1 MPTSTWEELIFLNKF
16 SRIWI
21 NQMGIYFYCAIL
33 RRTIFFYPNKYV
45 WFFLMLTIPFC
56 FSTKIRAE
64 ENLSAEYGKSDQRSF
79 ETRIATPEPEFF
91 SSWSSSESI
100 RFYFGVGFRNVKLQV
115 ANDVIISDS
124 DGEANGIG
132 TNLGFFWEEQA
143 VEYERQISIIEH
155 SDSLSYETQTGQ
167 KLEVIQNNFWYILY
181 PKLSMK
187 FYLHYGAGIQ
197 FTKTRF
203 AATGSNTSYEDE
215 IAIGAETGVTYFV
228 MSNLKLFYRFSVGR
242 QIPFLKTSDSSAF
255 LKQSQLHTIFL
266 NYYIPL

>member
-1 MPTSTWEELIFLNKF
+1 MEKF
-16 SRIWI
+16 SLRAFFDKYIFHYTI
-21 NQMGIYFYCAIL
+21 KCICIL
-33 RRTIFFYPNKYV
+33 FILV
-45 WFFLMLTIPFC
+45 ISFC
-56 FSTKIRAE
+56 FSSKIYAE
-64 ENLSAEYGKSDQRSF
+64 ESLSSENGKSDQRGF
-79 ETRIATPEPEFF
+79 ESRVAKPEPDFFF
-91 SSWSSSESI
+91 SGSSSELKG
-100 RFYFGVGFRNVKLQV
+100 FYFGVGFRNLSLQI
-115 ANDVIISDS
+115 ANDVTVSDS
-124 DGEANGIG
+124 DGTANGIG
-132 TNLGFFWEEQA
+132 TNLGYFWEEQA
-143 VEYERQISIIEH
+143 LEYERQISIIDH
-155 SDSLSYETQTGQ
+155 TNSLSYETQTGQ

-203 AATGSNTSYEDE
+203 AKTGSNTSYEDE

-242 QIPFLKTSDSSAF
+242 QIPFLKTSDFSTF